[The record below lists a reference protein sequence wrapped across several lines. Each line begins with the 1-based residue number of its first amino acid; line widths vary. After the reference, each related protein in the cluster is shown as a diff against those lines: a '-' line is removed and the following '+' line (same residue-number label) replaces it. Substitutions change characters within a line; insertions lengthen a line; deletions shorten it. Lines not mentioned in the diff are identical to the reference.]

1 MIIQCIF
8 EFRMKWNQWVL
19 IVRFSFNFTLECV
32 SIFWLPAERYVTDQ
46 EGKKHK
52 MSSNLSA
59 ANRVIPGSCALRE
72 W

>member
-1 MIIQCIF
+1 
-8 EFRMKWNQWVL
+8 VL